1 MVGERLS
8 NEEHGLFRSLPE
20 AAALFEIV
28 RDSSGTPLDYV
39 FLDVNPAY
47 ERLFGTRREDER
59 GRRLSQSLFPRDQ
72 LERLVAVASGGGPV
86 RFKTHFPD
94 IDKHLGVSAFAIEP
108 GRLTLLLSDA
118 SAERSAEIERRRW
131 LEERALL
138 RARAERVDEVRDTEA
153 LFRSTVE
160 NIPVNLILYDRG
172 YRIVYINPALAAMCA
187 VFSGRAP
194 SEIVGRHGREI
205 WPAMIWEPLRKH
217 SERALQTRERQAYEL
232 ETGEGREMMVR
243 QWTIIPLTG
252 EDGEVQEILAMS
264 YDITAQRRLVDQL
277 RETDR
282 RKGEFIAVL
291 SHELRNPLAAMQSSL
306 YVLEHGPPGSDASAN
321 ARGIIDRQ
329 VEHLA
334 RMVDDLLDVTR
345 IARHQIQLR
354 RQTLDLRQVVGQAI
368 DDNRA
373 HFEGSGVRLE
383 TNLGGEPVFVSADAT
398 RIAQMVTNLVS
409 NAVKFTPA
417 GGTATISV
425 DRDHDGS
432 AIFRVV
438 DSGIGVDPALLPR
451 LFEPFMQADRT
462 LDRPGGGLGL
472 GLSLVKGLVD
482 LHGGEIRA
490 RSAGVGTGTE
500 FTVRFPLELRSAPEA
515 GSAPDA
521 GRPSRRRVLVIEDEP
536 DVREGLRAAMQIDD
550 HQVEIAGTGPE
561 GIEKAREFNP
571 DVVLCDIG
579 LPGMSGYDVA
589 RALRADPA
597 LRSAFLVAL
606 SGYTQAADLDRA
618 GAAGFDHHLAKPMTI
633 PKIQAAIA
641 AASGRLRRDPD

>member
-1 MVGERLS
+1 M
-8 NEEHGLFRSLPE
+8 
-20 AAALFEIV
+20 
-28 RDSSGTPLDYV
+28 
-39 FLDVNPAY
+39 
-47 ERLFGTRREDER
+47 
-59 GRRLSQSLFPRDQ
+59 GRRLSQSLLPRIQ
-72 LERLVAVASGGGPV
+72 LDRLVAVASGGGPV
-86 RFKTHFPD
+86 RFESQFPD
-94 IDKHLGVSAFAIEP
+94 DDKHLNVSAFAIEP

-118 SAERSAEIERRRW
+118 TAERRADIERRRW

-138 RARAERVDEVRDTEA
+138 RARAEWADKVRETEA
-153 LFRSTVE
+153 LFRNTVE
-160 NIPVNLILYDRG
+160 NIPVNLILYDRD

-194 SEIVGRHGREI
+194 SEIVGRHGPEI
-205 WPAMIWEPLRKH
+205 WPAMVWEPLREH
-217 SERALQTRERQAYEL
+217 SERALQTRERQTYEL
-232 ETGEGREMMVR
+232 ETGKGREMMVR

-252 EDGEVQEILAMS
+252 GDGEVQEILAIS

-291 SHELRNPLAAMQSSL
+291 SHELRNPLAAMQSSV
-306 YVLEHGPPGSDASAN
+306 YVLEHGAPGSDATAK
-321 ARGIIDRQ
+321 ARGIINRQ

-345 IARHQIQLR
+345 IARNQIQLR

-368 DDNRA
+368 EDNRA
-373 HFEGSGVRLE
+373 HFEASGVRLE
-383 TNLGGEPVFVSADAT
+383 TNLGGEPVFVNADAT
-398 RIAQMVTNLVS
+398 RIAQVVTNLMS

-417 GGTATISV
+417 GGTATVSV
-425 DRDHDGS
+425 ARDDDDA
-432 AIFRVV
+432 AILQVV
-438 DSGIGVDPALLPR
+438 DSGIGVEPALLPR
-451 LFEPFMQADRT
+451 LFEPFIQADRT

-490 RSAGVGTGTE
+490 RSAGAGTGTE
-500 FTVRFPLELRSAPEA
+500 FTVRFPLAPRSAPEPR
-515 GSAPDA
+515 SASGA
-521 GRPSRRRVLVIEDEP
+521 GRPSRRRVLVIEDER
-536 DVREGLRAAMQIDD
+536 DVREGLQDAMQIDD
-550 HQVEIAGTGPE
+550 HQVEIACTGPE
-561 GIEKAREFNP
+561 GIEKARQFNP

-589 RALRADPA
+589 RAFRVDPV

-618 GAAGFDHHLAKPMTI
+618 GAAGFDRHLAKPMTI
-633 PKIQAAIA
+633 SKIREAIA
-641 AASGRLRRDPD
+641 AASDRRDPE

>member
-1 MVGERLS
+1 MAAGRLS
-8 NEEHGLFRSLPE
+8 SEEHGLFRSLPE

-28 RDSSGTPLDYV
+28 RDPSGTPLDYTC
-39 FLDVNPAY
+39 LDVNPAY
-47 ERLFGTRREDER
+47 ESLFATKREDQM
-59 GRRLSQSLFPRDQ
+59 GRRLSQLLFPRIRLD
-72 LERLVAVASGGGPV
+72 RLVAVASGGGPV
-86 RFKTHFPD
+86 RFESDFPD
-94 IDKHLGVSAFAIEP
+94 SDKHLSVSAFAIEP

-118 SAERSAEIERRRW
+118 TAERRADTERRRW

-138 RARAERVDEVRDTEA
+138 RARAEWVDKLRDTEA
-153 LFRSTVE
+153 LFRNTVE
-160 NIPVNLILYDRG
+160 NIPVNLILYDRD

-205 WPAMIWEPLRKH
+205 WPAMVWEPLREH
-217 SERALQTRERQAYEL
+217 SERALQTRERQTYEL
-232 ETGEGREMMVR
+232 ETGKGREMMVR

-252 EDGEVQEILAMS
+252 GNGEVHEILAMS

-282 RKGEFIAVL
+282 RRGEFIAVL
-291 SHELRNPLAAMQSSL
+291 SHELRNPLAAMQSSV
-306 YVLEHGPPGSDASAN
+306 YVLEHGAPGSNATAN

-345 IARHQIQLR
+345 IARNQIQLR

-368 DDNRA
+368 EDNRA
-373 HFEGSGVRLE
+373 HFESSGIRLE
-383 TNLGGEPVFVSADAT
+383 TNLGGEPVFVDADAT
-398 RIAQMVTNLVS
+398 RIAQVVTNLMS

-425 DRDHDGS
+425 ARDDDKG
-432 AIFRVV
+432 AILRVV
-438 DSGIGVDPALLPR
+438 DSGIGVDPALLPT

-472 GLSLVKGLVD
+472 GLSLVKGLID

-490 RSAGVGTGTE
+490 QSAGAGTGTE
-500 FTVRFPLELRSAPEA
+500 FTVRFPLAPRSAPEPR
-515 GSAPDA
+515 SAPGA
-521 GRPSRRRVLVIEDEP
+521 GRPTRRRVLVIEDER
-536 DVREGLRAAMQIDD
+536 DVREGLQDAMQIDD
-550 HQVEIAGTGPE
+550 HQVEVARTGPE
-561 GIEKAREFNP
+561 GIEKARQFKP

-589 RALRADPA
+589 RAFRVDPV

-618 GAAGFDHHLAKPMTI
+618 GAAGFDRHLAKPVTI
-633 PKIQAAIA
+633 SKIQEAIA
-641 AASGRLRRDPD
+641 AASDRRDPE